1 LRRSIFVTGATGFV
15 GRHLIGLLDSPEIE
29 VYGTSYPE
37 EPDALD
43 IVCQNDICH
52 LDIRRKKHVLEVI
65 KMAQPDWV
73 FHLAAI
79 SNVGYSW
86 KNREETLETNLTGT
100 LHVFEGVK
108 KYTPQ
113 AKVLFV
119 SSADVY
125 ASEST
130 EGKPLRED
138 DQTKPSSPYAFTKIG
153 GELLTRFY
161 SEIEDMDIVISRAFP
176 HTGPGQREAFV
187 CSDWASQVARIEK
200 GLAEPV
206 IRVGNIEIKRDFT
219 DVRDVVNGYVLLMEK
234 GAKGEVYNIASGK
247 AVSLSDVL
255 GMLLSFSSEKIEI
268 KVDPQRLRKAD
279 IPCLVGDTRKM
290 HAETGWTP
298 KIPLEQTLL
307 DLLNSWRNNLA
318 RA

>member
-1 LRRSIFVTGATGFV
+1 M
-15 GRHLIGLLDSPEIE
+15 GRHLIQLLDSPEIE

-37 EPDALD
+37 EPEALD

-52 LDIRRKKHVLEVI
+52 LDIRRKKHVFEVI

-86 KNREETLETNLTGT
+86 KHREETLETNLTGT
-100 LHVFEGVK
+100 LHVFEGIK
-108 KYTPQ
+108 KYAPG

-125 ASEST
+125 ASESA
-130 EGKPLRED
+130 EGKPLREE

-153 GELLTRFY
+153 GELLSRFY
-161 SEIEDMDIVISRAFP
+161 SEIEDMGIVISRAFP

-187 CSDWASQVARIEK
+187 CSDWASQIARIEK
-200 GLAEPV
+200 GSAEPV
-206 IRVGNIEIKRDFT
+206 IRVGNVEIKRDFT
-219 DVRDVVNGYVLLMEK
+219 DVRDVVRAYRRLIEN

-247 AVSLSDVL
+247 AVSLSYVL
-255 GMLLSFSSEKIEI
+255 EILLSFSSEKIDVQI
-268 KVDPQRLRKAD
+268 DPHRLRKAD
-279 IPCLVGDTRKM
+279 IPCLIGDTSKIK
-290 HAETGWTP
+290 AETGWTP
-298 KIPLEQTLL
+298 EISLKQTLH
-307 DLLNSWRNNLA
+307 DLLDFWRNTLA
-318 RA
+318 HSP